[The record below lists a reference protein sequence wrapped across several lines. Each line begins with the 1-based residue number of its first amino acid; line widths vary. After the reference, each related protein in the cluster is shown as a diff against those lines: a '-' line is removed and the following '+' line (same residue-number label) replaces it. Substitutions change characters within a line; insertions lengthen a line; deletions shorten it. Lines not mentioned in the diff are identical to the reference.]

1 MAMPDL
7 SFQVTGSAP
16 AAYAAAPSL
25 VLQIR
30 IDNAEAE
37 EEIRAVSL
45 ACQIR
50 VETARR
56 QYTETEK
63 QRLRDLFGEPARWGR
78 TLRSML
84 WAQATVTVP
93 PFQGSTTIDL
103 PVACTFDLTVA
114 TAKYLNGV
122 EDGCVPLAL
131 LFSGSVFYSAED
143 GALQV
148 AQIPWN
154 RDAAYALPVAVW
166 KQMMDAYYPNTA
178 WVCLRRDVAE
188 RLDRYRTDRGMATW
202 EQALES
208 ILP

>member
-1 MAMPDL
+1 MPDL
-7 SFQVTGSAP
+7 SFQVTGAAP
-16 AAYAAAPSL
+16 VPYAAAPSL
-25 VLQIR
+25 ALQLR
-30 IDNAEAE
+30 VDNAPAE
-37 EEIRAVSL
+37 EDIRAVSL

-56 QYTETEK
+56 HYSETEQ
-63 QRLRDLFGEPARWGR
+63 QRLRDLFGEPARWGQ

-84 WAQATVTVP
+84 WAQSVATVP

-114 TAKYLNGV
+114 TAKYLNGL
-122 EDGCVPLAL
+122 EDGCVPLTL
-131 LFSGSVFYSAED
+131 LFSGSVFYADTD

-148 AQIPWN
+148 AQIPWS
-154 RDAAYALPVAVW
+154 REAAYALSVAVW
-166 KQMMDAYYPNTA
+166 KRMMDAYYPNTA
-178 WVCLRRDVAE
+178 WLCLRRDVAE
-188 RLDRYRTDRGMATW
+188 RLDRYKMSRGMATW